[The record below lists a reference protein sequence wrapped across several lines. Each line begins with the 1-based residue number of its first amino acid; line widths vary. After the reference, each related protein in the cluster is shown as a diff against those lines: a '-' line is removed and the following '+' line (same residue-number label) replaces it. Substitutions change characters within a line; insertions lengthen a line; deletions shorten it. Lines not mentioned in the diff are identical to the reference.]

1 MSGFGGL
8 SDGQA
13 KEELERVLEYWALL
27 DFMGQGELPDTKKE
41 PKSSSGAD
49 GWFSDC
55 FALDLTGHEFWPLS
69 AWGYR
74 LKDCKRSLTE
84 ANTMKDC
91 AQLRMNSAQREWS
104 LQVSLHLCEIPRDA
118 LDSGFMED
126 SLGADSNHTNSG
138 AEKELSRENVAAA
151 VVKLDGEGRLDDF
164 RISPLLWQLRNG
176 ASASEVN
183 GSYEDAM
190 SDVVA
195 RLGEAY
201 ESPLTI
207 GDVKEII
214 NEEIVKAGYLNN
226 VKARIESY
234 CSLAK
239 KAEMKGC
246 KLKYDKR
253 IDSCRV
259 EAKAS
264 QNPDSADE
272 DSDFSFGLSFF
283 KKDLDAVRN
292 EMRKAKSFEELRN
305 GPLSLVCDYLL
316 GGYSDSDNVTR
327 TDILNGDEEK
337 SLKAFKDV
345 LDYDNMPLGRW
356 PSKYSPALMQ
366 QVAIN
371 LTSGRMMGV
380 VGKRTQGQLSD
391 AYSANDIV
399 SVNGPPGTGKT
410 TLLKDVIAANIVEK
424 AYILSDA
431 ESPDDAFEAIE
442 VKSYLRYAPK
452 MYRLKEEYD
461 AVNDLG
467 ILVCSSNN
475 SAVENIS
482 KELPDG
488 KKFFEGLPEGE
499 QDVFRGMDASEDD
512 FSKKWS
518 GVSGQRPDLYFS
530 YPAAL
535 QFSDASSAC
544 ADDDAPD
551 LLVAARLGKTSNIKA
566 FWNGPLDKIQR
577 AIPGR
582 EKLDDS
588 KYKASRARF
597 RKQYDLVERKMRD
610 RSNVVRLMDCR
621 NSACKQIKEATGN
634 LEMLNRNGLDV
645 IRLAA
650 INANFPESDIPGS
663 ADDVATLEMRISKHL
678 DARQSLDDVKRAMDE
693 ANFFERKRRK
703 ADLVAC
709 EEQYRNDSLL
719 FRVCDEELA
728 KLRDACED
736 YLRESKNARV
746 EIETCRQELRKA
758 EEELARNGYA
768 PDSKLGFQVGDELTS
783 TIRSDDLAQRKEAQ
797 GFNPAPKPADI
808 GGSEEDADLSKQR
821 DLLFLYAL
829 QMTREFVLS
838 SASLKCN
845 MWNLMCI
852 WGKKGKAIDGDK
864 DELIRYAPGDRER
877 VMPALLQSLFVVTP
891 VVSTTFS
898 SIARMLGDV
907 PISSSKGDKAPF
919 GLLVIDEAGQAVPMA
934 AVGALARCRKA
945 LIVGDPSQVEP
956 VVTGELDDIRKE
968 MRKGLSGGRS
978 RFFSKNASVQ
988 QFADER
994 NPYGSYQEHADDAEW
1009 SWIGCPLIVHRRCIS
1024 PMFDVSNEISYG
1036 GRMINETFDL
1046 KRDDPKRDLF
1056 YWRSSQW
1063 FNVAGSEK
1071 GNRNH
1076 YVEKQGDFAAK
1087 IVVEAFARRIENGIT
1102 EVPSLY
1108 VISPFKS
1115 VKVEFADYLKL
1126 NKAKLFEAAGCKEPD
1141 DDCWKKFLND
1151 NIGTVHTFQG
1161 KEADEV
1167 VFLLGCDSTSRG
1179 TVEWVAPNVVNVAAS
1194 RAKFRLYVVGDYEVW
1209 KSNDSVKVMH
1219 RILNTAWVA
1228 HYEKWKA
1235 DPESEEGKRELGIAR
1250 DMLPCGVV
1258 LPESSDSGE
1267 AKSSQSEPTDDKFE
1281 LGACVDSACAEIA
1294 DALGRGGFDALLT
1307 DEVFRSFGYSG
1318 GATDFSRELEEAFGI
1333 DGNQELAKVVETN
1346 LKEGMFLYTLFDLG
1360 SSDRESMD
1368 LAFCGQCF
1376 ARAFEAYLQA
1386 LMLPCLRKAVP
1397 SHKDLKNG
1405 KNYKDTPTLGNY
1417 KRPIKKA
1424 SPSLAECCR
1433 LTVSQGVYGEDWW
1446 ESYGD
1451 GVGKVLEPRNSFA
1464 HGQKLWDKTSQY
1476 YLRCMIA
1483 WLLSPENFAPME
1495 TTDKAFP
1502 EKGEAGLMRSSQA
1515 FAALRVAAA
1524 SGNVKAI
1531 AVREGSKDEAAS
1543 ATDAAREKED
1553 KGQTA
1558 DIAEASDGPDEFE
1571 LMSLSKWRN
1580 ESNWVEAFAPDKV
1593 PSTQKIIKVLIEKGL
1608 LKKTEQGPAKYD
1620 LSDDLMKLGAKQKK
1634 ERNGKGEAYIY
1645 PVYTKTAADLILER
1659 IQN

>member
-8 SDGQA
+8 SDGQV

-27 DFMGQGELPDTKKE
+27 DFMGQGKLPDTKKE

-55 FALDLTGHEFWPLS
+55 FALDLTGRELRPVSASGYPLK
-69 AWGYR
+69 G
-74 LKDCKRSLTE
+74 CKRLLSE
-84 ANTMKDC
+84 ADTMKDC
-91 AQLRMNSAQREWS
+91 AQLRMKSAQREWS
-104 LQVSLHLCEIPRDA
+104 LRVSLHLCEIPRDA

-126 SLGADSNHTNSG
+126 SLGADSKHTKPG
-138 AEKELSRENVAAA
+138 AEKELSREDVAAA
-151 VVKLDGEGRLDDF
+151 VVTLDGEGRLVEF
-164 RISPLLWQLRNG
+164 RVSPLLWQLKDG
-176 ASASEVN
+176 VSVSEVDD
-183 GSYEDAM
+183 SYESAMADA
-190 SDVVA
+190 DA
-195 RLGEAY
+195 RLHEAY
-201 ESPLTI
+201 ENPLTV

-214 NEEIVKAGYLNN
+214 REEIVKAGYLNSI
-226 VKARIESY
+226 KARIESY
-234 CSLAK
+234 CRLAED
-239 KAEMKGC
+239 AEMRGC
-246 KLKYDKR
+246 KKFDKR

-259 EAKAS
+259 QAYAS
-264 QNPDSADE
+264 QDPDSVGE
-272 DSDFSFGLSFF
+272 DSDSKFGLTFF
-283 KKDLDAVRN
+283 KNDLNAVRN
-292 EMRKAKSFEELRN
+292 EMRNAKSFEELRN
-305 GPLSLVCDYLL
+305 GPMSLVCDYLL

-327 TDILNGDEEK
+327 TDMLNGDEEK

-345 LDYDNMPLGRW
+345 LDYDNLPLGRW

-371 LTSGRMMGV
+371 LTSGRTMGV
-380 VGKRTQGQLSD
+380 VGKREQGQLSD

-424 AYILSDA
+424 ARILSNA
-431 ESPDDAFEAIE
+431 ESPDDAFETIE
-442 VKSYLRYAPK
+442 VKSYLRYATK

-488 KKFFEGLPEGE
+488 KKFFEGLPEDE
-499 QDVFRGMDASEDD
+499 KDIFRGTGASEND
-512 FSKKWS
+512 FSKKWH
-518 GVSGQRPDLYFS
+518 GVSEPKPDLYFS

-535 QFSDASSAC
+535 QFSEGGSVCANEDAL
-544 ADDDAPD
+544 D
-551 LLVAARLGKTSNIKA
+551 LLVAARLGKASNINA
-566 FWNGPLDKIQR
+566 FRDGPLDKIKW
-577 AIPGR
+577 AIPGGK
-582 EKLDDS
+582 KLDVS
-588 KYKASRARF
+588 KYKAARARF

-610 RSNVVRLMDCR
+610 RANAVRLMDCR
-621 NSACKQIKEATGN
+621 NSACKQTKEAIGN
-634 LEMLNRNGLDV
+634 LERLNRNGLDA

-663 ADDVATLEMRISKHL
+663 ADDVATLEMRISRHL
-678 DARQSLDDVKRAMDE
+678 DARQSLDDAKRAMDE
-693 ANFFERKRRK
+693 ARFFERKRRK
-703 ADLVAC
+703 DDFAAC
-709 EEQYRNDSLL
+709 EERYRNDCLP

-736 YLRESKNARV
+736 YLRESKNARA
-746 EIETCRQELRKA
+746 EIETRKQEIRKA

-783 TIRSDDLAQRKEAQ
+783 MIRSDNLAQRKEAQ

-808 GGSEEDADLSKQR
+808 GGGDEDADLSKQR

-829 QMTREFVLS
+829 QMTREFVL
-838 SASLKCN
+838 ASPSLRSN
-845 MWNLMCI
+845 ISNLMSI
-852 WGKKGKAIDGDK
+852 WGKKDTAIGGDK
-864 DELIRYAPGDRER
+864 AEWIRYDPKDRKR
-877 VMPALLQSLFVVTP
+877 VMPALLQSLFIITP

-898 SIARMLGDV
+898 AIKRMLADV
-907 PISSSKGDKAPF
+907 PISSSRGEKAPF
-919 GLLVIDEAGQAVPMA
+919 GLLVIDEAGQAAPMA

-968 MRKGLSGGRS
+968 MRKGLSAGS
-978 RFFSKNASVQ
+978 ARFFSKNASVQ

-994 NPYGSYQEHADDAEW
+994 NPYGSYQENADGAGR

-1024 PMFDVSNEISYG
+1024 PMFDISNEISYG
-1036 GRMINETFDL
+1036 GRMLNETFDL
-1046 KRDDPKRDLF
+1046 KGDDPKRDLF

-1063 FNVAGSEK
+1063 FNAPGSEK

-1076 YVEKQGDFAAK
+1076 YVDKQGDFAAK
-1087 IVVEAFARRIENGIT
+1087 IVVEAFAHRAEKGIT

-1115 VKVEFADYLKL
+1115 VKVEFVDYLKK
-1126 NKAKLFEAAGCKEPD
+1126 NKAELFGTAGCNEPD
-1141 DDCWKKFLND
+1141 DGCWKKFLRD
-1151 NIGTVHTFQG
+1151 NIGTVHAFQG

-1194 RAKFRLYVVGDYEVW
+1194 RAKFRLYVVGDFEVW
-1209 KSNDSVKVMH
+1209 KSNDSVKTMH

-1235 DPESEEGKRELGIAR
+1235 DPGSEDGKRELGIAR

-1258 LPESSDSGE
+1258 LPESLETD
-1267 AKSSQSEPTDDKFE
+1267 TDDGDAKE
-1281 LGACVDSACAEIA
+1281 DRLKLGECVDSTCTEIA
-1294 DALGRGGFDALLT
+1294 GALGRGGIDAVLT
-1307 DEVFRSFGYSG
+1307 DEVFRSFGYNG
-1318 GATDFSRELEEAFGI
+1318 GATDFSRELEEAFGT
-1333 DGNQELAKVVETN
+1333 DGNQELAKVVEGD
-1346 LKEGMFLYTLFDLG
+1346 LKLGMFLYTVFDLG
-1360 SSDRESMD
+1360 SSEQESID
-1368 LAFCGQCF
+1368 QAFCGVCF
-1376 ARAFEAYLQA
+1376 ARAFEAYLQG

-1433 LTVSQGVYGEDWW
+1433 LTVPQGVYGEDWW

-1464 HGQKLWDKTSQY
+1464 HGQKHWDKTSQY

-1483 WLLSPENFAPME
+1483 WLLSPEDFVPME
-1495 TTDKAFP
+1495 ATDEAFP
-1502 EKGEAGLMRSSQA
+1502 EKGTAGLMRSSEA
-1515 FAALRVAAA
+1515 FAALRVAVA
-1524 SGNVKAI
+1524 SGKVMAV
-1531 AVREGSKDEAAS
+1531 AVREGSKDEVTS
-1543 ATDAAREKED
+1543 ATGPALEKED
-1553 KGQTA
+1553 KGQATE
-1558 DIAEASDGPDEFE
+1558 IAEVTDALDETE
-1571 LMSLSKWRN
+1571 PVSISKWR
-1580 ESNWVEAFAPDKV
+1580 EEPNWVEAFAPDKV
-1593 PSTQKIIKVLIEKGL
+1593 PDSRELNKMLEKKGL
-1608 LKKTEQGPAKYD
+1608 LKKSTRKGTNYD
-1620 LSDDLMKLGAKQKK
+1620 LGDELLKLGATQDPVDTGD
-1634 ERNGKGEAYIY
+1634 EFYIH
-1645 PVYTKTAADLILER
+1645 TKYSKRAADFALKNLLE
-1659 IQN
+1659 